1 MVRRVPAVALP
12 AAAVYAQG
20 RVDRLPDDAFSHG
33 GTRDLGRGMDA
44 FGKYRDVS
52 SFALSLTDDGLLLTW
67 FVGVR
72 RP

>member
-1 MVRRVPAVALP
+1 
-12 AAAVYAQG
+12 
-20 RVDRLPDDAFSHG
+20 
-33 GTRDLGRGMDA
+33 MDA